1 MGNDYQVVLAIVNS
15 GYADTVM
22 DVARSC
28 GARGGT
34 IFYARGSAQN
44 KTEEFFSIRI
54 SEEKE
59 IAMIIVP
66 TNIKDEI
73 LKEIYDKVGLKTPG
87 SGIAFTLPVEDY
99 VGLNK

>member
-1 MGNDYQVVLAIVNS
+1 MNILRRMFDHEYKELKKFEKQAEEIMALDKEMS
-15 GYADTVM
+15 ELTDTEL
-22 DVARSC
+22 
-28 GARGGT
+28 
-34 IFYARGSAQN
+34 QN
-44 KTEEFFSIRI
+44 KTEEFFGIRI